1 MSNQNKKQ
9 IIKGKVVCK
18 HALNFRSKPNINA
31 DKLPESPILKGEVVD
46 IISKRGAWYRINYS
60 GKYGYVMAEF
70 IELLEQEDK

>member
-9 IIKGKVVCK
+9 IIKGRVNCK
-18 HALNFRSKPNINA
+18 NALNFRVKPNINA
-31 DKLPESPILKGEVVD
+31 DKLPESPILKGEIVD
-46 IISKRGAWYRINYS
+46 IITKRGAWYRINYS